1 MTTPGHLELDAG
13 QWRARGDQAT
23 PPLLADRAAPVA
35 AGVTIHDLDGSSP
48 ELAADHRPLAALI
61 AALATVHERRRA
73 AVSGVLGPVTTS
85 VPFVVGVTGAIAAGK
100 SVTAETVA
108 HLLAT
113 EHGLS
118 TVVVS
123 TDGFL
128 LPNVVLDERGLG
140 DRKGFPE
147 TYDHSALI
155 RFLGAVKA
163 GAAAQAPTYDHD
175 RYDVRADRPVT
186 VDRAEIVVLEGL
198 NVLQPAP
205 DDDPSSSTALLVSDF
220 VDLSVYVD
228 ADETDLV
235 AWYLHRIRT
244 LRAAAIGDPTSF
256 FAQFATLSDDE
267 LTSFGTAVWAAIN
280 RPNVVDHIAPTR
292 SRADLVI
299 EKGSNHAIRRVTMR
313 TR

>member
-1 MTTPGHLELDAG
+1 M
-13 QWRARGDQAT
+13 
-23 PPLLADRAAPVA
+23 
-35 AGVTIHDLDGSSP
+35 
-48 ELAADHRPLAALI
+48 
-61 AALATVHERRRA
+61 
-73 AVSGVLGPVTTS
+73 
-85 VPFVVGVTGAIAAGK
+85 
-100 SVTAETVA
+100 
-108 HLLAT
+108 
-113 EHGLS
+113 
-118 TVVVS
+118 
-123 TDGFL
+123 
-128 LPNVVLDERGLG
+128 
-140 DRKGFPE
+140 
-147 TYDHSALI
+147 
-155 RFLGAVKA
+155 
-163 GAAAQAPTYDHD
+163 
-175 RYDVRADRPVT
+175 RADRPVT
-186 VDRAEIVVLEGL
+186 VDGAEIVVLEGL

-205 DDDPSSSTALLVSDF
+205 KDGSSSTALLVSDF
-220 VDLSVYVD
+220 VDFSVYVD